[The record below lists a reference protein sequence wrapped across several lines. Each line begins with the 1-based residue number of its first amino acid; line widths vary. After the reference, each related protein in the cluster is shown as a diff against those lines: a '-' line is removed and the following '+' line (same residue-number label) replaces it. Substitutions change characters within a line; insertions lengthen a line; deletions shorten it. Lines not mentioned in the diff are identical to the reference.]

1 MTLRLLD
8 RIATLV
14 RADAHGVVEALEE
27 KSLLLK
33 QSLREAELELLE
45 KRARLAA
52 LGEEEARVQGR
63 AERHR
68 ADIAKL
74 DEDVALA
81 LAGDREEIA
90 RFAIRRLLPLRR
102 ALAALEREGAV
113 LAQSR
118 GGARRAARC
127 PGGRVRGAAR
137 AVRAR
142 LARPRGAEDACDDA
156 FASAPVDEAEVEIEL
171 LRRRGANV
179 EETRR

>member
-33 QSLREAELELLE
+33 QSLREAELELID

-52 LGEEEARVQGR
+52 LADEEARVHGR

-68 ADIAKL
+68 VEIAKL

-102 ALAALEREGAV
+102 SLAALEREGAV
-113 LAQSR
+113 LAK
-118 GGARRAARC
+118 ARTALAERLVAQEAEFEELRAR
-127 PGGRVRGAAR
+127 
-137 AVRAR
+137 VRAR

-156 FASAPVDEAEVEIEL
+156 FTPAPVDEAEVEIEL
-171 LRRRGANV
+171 LRRRGV
-179 EETRR
+179 SSEETR

>member
-33 QSLREAELELLE
+33 QSLREAELELLD
-45 KRARLAA
+45 KRARVAA
-52 LGEEEARVQGR
+52 FDEEQTRVRAR

-68 ADIAKL
+68 TEIAKL

-102 ALAALEREGAV
+102 TLAALERDGAA

-118 GGARRAARC
+118 TALAERLAAQEAEFEELRAR
-127 PGGRVRGAAR
+127 
-137 AVRAR
+137 VRAR
-142 LARPRGAEDACDDA
+142 LARPRGAEDTCDDA
-156 FASAPVDEAEVEIEL
+156 FAAAPVDEAEVEIEL
-171 LRRRGANV
+171 LRRRGAHT
-179 EETRR
+179 EETQR